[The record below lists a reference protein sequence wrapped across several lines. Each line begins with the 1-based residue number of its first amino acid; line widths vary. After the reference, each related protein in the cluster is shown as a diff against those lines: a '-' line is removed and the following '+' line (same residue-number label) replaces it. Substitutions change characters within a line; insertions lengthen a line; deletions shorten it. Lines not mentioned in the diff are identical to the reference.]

1 MMPGERRIHALGPME
16 ASPTS
21 ASIISV
27 TSVAGVLVQGLTKF
41 LIVLVWID
49 TLNHVEP
56 FAKSYHKVK
65 YVYEFPFLNNI
76 RRGPI
81 ISTLYYTSWQI
92 FPSSAQHLV
101 QHEHDT
107 SVSLV
112 LGFKR
117 QSAVTLRTLMSHKLL
132 GTAPVKLF

>member
-1 MMPGERRIHALGPME
+1 MMPGERRIHALCPME

-21 ASIISV
+21 ASITSV
-27 TSVAGVLVQGLTKF
+27 TSVAGILVQGLTKF
-41 LIVLVWID
+41 LIVVWID

-56 FAKSYHKVK
+56 FAKSYEVK

-81 ISTLYYTSWQI
+81 ISTLYYTSRQI

-117 QSAVTLRTLMSHKLL
+117 QSAVTLRILMSHKLL
-132 GTAPVKLF
+132 GTAPVKSF